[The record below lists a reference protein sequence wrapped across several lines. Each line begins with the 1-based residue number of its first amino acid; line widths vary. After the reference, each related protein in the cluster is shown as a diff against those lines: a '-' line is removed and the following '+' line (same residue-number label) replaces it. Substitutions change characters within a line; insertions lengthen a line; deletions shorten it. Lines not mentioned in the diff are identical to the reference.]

1 MEQTCILLVDN
12 HLEVLIQIEK
22 YLSYEEDLKVC
33 KISSLSE
40 VTESINEC
48 KPDILLIDP
57 YVDNVFD
64 YDCIQAAKQIIPFMT
79 VIVLTAV
86 VDSATQ
92 VELRRAGAEYILEKS
107 IDSQELKDTIRKV
120 IARKHQRD

>member
-1 MEQTCILLVDN
+1 MERTCILLVDN
-12 HLEVLIQIEK
+12 HPEVLIQIEK
-22 YLSYEEDLKVC
+22 CLSYEEDLKVC

-64 YDCIQAAKQIIPFMT
+64 YDTIRVAKQIIPFMT

>member
-1 MEQTCILLVDN
+1 MVDK
-12 HLEVLIQIEK
+12 HPEVLVQIEK
-22 YLSYEEDLKVC
+22 CLSYEGDLKVC

-40 VTESINEC
+40 VAESINEC
-48 KPDILLIDP
+48 KPEILLIDP

-64 YDCIQAAKQIIPFMT
+64 YDCIQTAKQIIPFMT

-120 IARKHQRD
+120 IARKLQRGLT